1 VTPVRSSQTTADLW
15 APYVPGPG
23 APWDL
28 RRVVHLHRRAGFSAS
43 WGELKRDLAEGPEA
57 SVKRL
62 LEGKARGKAEGV
74 PEGFE
79 ATAGLL
85 ADAAVASNDPTRL
98 KAWWVYRILFTPD
111 PLGERLALM
120 WHDHFATS
128 NLKVNDLAAMRR
140 QNELFRRHAR
150 APFPALLN
158 DAARDPALLS
168 WLDAPANR
176 KGHTNEN
183 FARELM
189 ELFTVG
195 VGHFGEPDVKDAARA
210 LTGWTVADGSFREVP
225 ARQDDGE
232 KTLLGHKGRWS
243 GGDVVRILLD
253 HPATADRLAWRVCNF
268 LMGENAADGRAVS
281 ALAETLRARGLD
293 VGKAVATVLRSGAF
307 FADVNIRT
315 KVLDP
320 VGAVVDPVRA
330 LGLWE
335 PPPSTLVLAD
345 WAARLGQDLFYPPNV
360 GGWPGGRSWLS
371 TRSVVG
377 RANYAAA
384 LVGGD
389 AVGRAAP
396 LDALELAEAHGSGRG
411 RDAVLTFYSRLVTGV
426 EPDAR
431 WLDRTSAALGPATSW
446 GPDAAR
452 RAAALTLGSP
462 EAQLA

>member
-1 VTPVRSSQTTADLW
+1 LT
-15 APYVPGPG
+15 
-23 APWDL
+23 
-28 RRVVHLHRRAGFSAS
+28 
-43 WGELKRDLAEGPEA
+43 
-57 SVKRL
+57 
-62 LEGKARGKAEGV
+62 
-74 PEGFE
+74 
-79 ATAGLL
+79 
-85 ADAAVASNDPTRL
+85 
-98 KAWWVYRILFTPD
+98 
-111 PLGERLALM
+111 
-120 WHDHFATS
+120 
-128 NLKVNDLAAMRR
+128 
-140 QNELFRRHAR
+140 
-150 APFPALLN
+150 
-158 DAARDPALLS
+158 

-195 VGHFGEPDVKDAARA
+195 VGHFGEPDVKEAARA
-210 LTGWTVADGSFREVP
+210 LTGWTVADGSFREVA

-253 HPATADRLAWRVCNF
+253 HPATADRLAWRVCNL

-281 ALAETLRARGLD
+281 ALAETLRTQGLD
-293 VGKAVATVLRSGAF
+293 VGKAVATVLRSSAF

-335 PPPSTLVLAD
+335 PPPSTLVRAD

-384 LVGGD
+384 LVGGEG
-389 AVGRAAP
+389 VGRAAP
-396 LDALELAEAHGSGRG
+396 LDALGLAEAHGSGRG

-426 EPDAR
+426 DPDAR

-446 GPDAAR
+446 GPEAAR